1 MTASGSNFESEFFTW
16 LRIFLKDKELQF
28 SQCGFKNRDGL
39 GARHEI
45 DLGSGYWKEPNYS
58 ANKPPR
64 WLYHVIPEPGTL
76 RAENP
81 AGGASNLGA
90 INTAQEDKAG
100 VVFRLVP
107 LIQQGPGDFIQNDVF
122 EVHALFVF
130 HGARLCCTNR
140 MRDSSRES
148 SVIAGPHEQTY
159 TPDLQDQELADL

>member
-58 ANKPPR
+58 ASKPPR
-64 WLYHVIPEPGTL
+64 WLYHIIPEPGTL

-107 LIQQGPGDFIQNDVF
+107 LIQQGPGDFVQNDDF

-130 HGARLCCTNR
+130 HGATRRDRPRSLSTLIRRRARCVS
-140 MRDSSRES
+140 RDS
-148 SVIAGPHEQTY
+148 HLT
-159 TPDLQDQELADL
+159 T